1 MNSTIEIQKSIST
14 WDMMVHAPIKKVVK
28 FGLIC
33 TGLGVVMGI
42 GLGVFI
48 MTEMPGVL
56 WKNEWFS
63 TGNKT

>member
-1 MNSTIEIQKSIST
+1 MNSNIEIQKSISA

-33 TGLGVVMGI
+33 TGLGVVIGI

-56 WKNEWFS
+56 
-63 TGNKT
+63 